1 MTTGRF
7 HLTVSLNV
15 LEHLG
20 LNLYSNVPSVLSEI
34 VANAWDAD
42 AEHVWIKFD
51 REAGR
56 FVIQDDGTGMTA
68 DDVNERFLMVGHRR
82 RDLQP
87 GSTAKGRQPMGR
99 KGIGK
104 LSLFSIAHTITIE
117 TAKDGEKNAF
127 RMELSA
133 IRDKIRQAG
142 GQGVYEPAEVATTD
156 INFDHGT
163 RITLTDMQ
171 RKQTIATSN
180 GLRRRVARRFSVID
194 DPASFVVE
202 IDGQVVTTLDRDYYD
217 KLQYLWTYGD
227 QEAVTR
233 LATNVKHTE
242 ARPAPH
248 GLTGWLG
255 TVRESGQ
262 LRDNEGGENLNR
274 IAIFVRGKMAQE
286 DILADFSERGVFAGY
301 LLGELRADGFDTYD
315 GPNTEADEDA
325 ATTSR
330 QKLVE
335 DDPRYAALKTFLAAE
350 LKHIQNRWSDLRSEA
365 GARQAMEIP
374 EVNAWVESL
383 KMPIRKRARAWLGKI
398 NLLRTD
404 DPNERKQLIK
414 HAVLGFEFYRLHDN
428 LDAIEAISVDN
439 LSTAMALFQ
448 ELDGLEA
455 NLYGQIVQQRI
466 TVIKALRERVVDNA
480 LEKAIQQYLFDHLWL
495 LDPSWERVEGTEVM
509 ETNVRSMLDGV
520 TAKLNDDERHGRLDI
535 AYRKAAGQN
544 IIIELKRPERVMG
557 RSEMLDQADKYAN
570 GMRKILTAAN
580 RQNEGI
586 EIVFVLGVAPREYAD
601 PQGQDRTTQQLRESN
616 ARIVFYNELLENAE
630 KSYSDYLRHKG
641 ELDVL
646 GKVIAAID
654 DYAPVEQAAGANG

>member
-1 MTTGRF
+1 MTAGRF

-20 LNLYSNVPSVLSEI
+20 INLYSNVPSVLSEI

-42 AEHVWIKFD
+42 AENIRIRFD
-51 REAGR
+51 RPAGQ
-56 FVIQDDGTGMTA
+56 FVIQDDGTGMSA
-68 DDVNERFLMVGHRR
+68 EEVNDRFLMVGHRR
-82 RDLQP
+82 RDVQP
-87 GSTAKGRQPMGR
+87 GPTAKGRRPMGR

-104 LSLFSIAHTITIE
+104 LSLFSIANTITIE
-117 TAKDGEKNAF
+117 TAKNGEKSAF

-142 GQGVYEPAEVATTD
+142 GQGVYEPTELATSNID
-156 INFDHGT
+156 FNHGT
-163 RITLTDMQ
+163 RITLTNMQ
-171 RKQTIATSN
+171 RKHTIATSN

-194 DPASFVVE
+194 DPSLFVVE
-202 IDGQVVTTLDRDYYD
+202 IDGQRVTTSDRDYYD

-227 QEAVTR
+227 QMAVR
-233 LATNVKHTE
+233 VLAAGVEHVE
-242 ARPAPH
+242 ARSAPL

-262 LRDNEGGENLNR
+262 LRDDEGGENLNR

-286 DILADFSERGVFAGY
+286 DILSDFSERGVFAGY

-315 GPNTEADEDA
+315 GLGTEADEDA
-325 ATTSR
+325 ATSSR

-335 DDPRYAALKTFLAAE
+335 DDPRYTDLKTFLAAE

-365 GARQAMEIP
+365 GARQAMVIP
-374 EVNAWVESL
+374 EVSAWIASL
-383 KMPIRKRARAWLGKI
+383 KPSIRKRAQAWLGKI

-428 LDAIEAISVDN
+428 LDAIEAISNEN
-439 LSTAMALFQ
+439 LSAAMALFQ

-466 TVIKALRERVVDNA
+466 TVIKALRERVAHNA

-509 ETNVRSMLDGV
+509 ETNVRSMLDKV
-520 TAKLNDDERHGRLDI
+520 TAELNDDERRGRLDI

-544 IIIELKRPERVMG
+544 IIIELKRPERVMS
-557 RSEMLDQADKYAN
+557 RSEMLDQADKYGN
-570 GMRKILTAAN
+570 GMRKLLTAAN
-580 RQNEGI
+580 RQNQGL
-586 EIVFVLGVAPREYAD
+586 EIVFVLGVQPREYAD
-601 PQGQDRTTQQLRESN
+601 PQGQDRITQQLRESN
-616 ARIVFYNELLENAE
+616 ARVVFYNELLENAE
-630 KSYSDYLRHKG
+630 KSYSDYLKHKG
-641 ELDVL
+641 ELDIL

-654 DYAPVEQAAGANG
+654 NYAPIEEIKAPNG